1 MFVVRENNEEVEII
15 EDDFER
21 KKEMI
26 SLEIEEELPTKVCE
40 VIELLLNE
48 LKVVECFMP
57 LELGG
62 VDVILG
68 MKWLYSLGEIE
79 MDSKNL
85 TMVFYHENIKVV
97 IRGDPNLTKARKNYL
112 QRREIEQHI
121 HLKKGTDPVNVRL
134 YRFAY
139 QQKAEMEKL
148 VDEMLILGYLPKY
161 QSIFKS
167 SAVSKKEKWSL
178 KSGTISSMK
187 DLIGAHFGGL
197 ENIAFETINF
207 INVSEAK
214 IQAKENLCGFIP
226 ATIEISDEREGN
238 IFLNFG
244 VISLFN
250 PPSKVLGD
258 LFTHNFSNSLDIVR
272 LSQVMKDEGLRKVH
286 LAPKFDYLLPS
297 NSIPSM
303 QRNPYELS
311 ERLFKHLRQR
321 PRPFLRNS
329 CSFKAQEKHFQ
340 GHQSLK
346 SSFTEVNPLEVSSA
360 LVQAT
365 GYNNKLEED
374 GSLEDQDPDVE
385 SVPSVSSEELEEF
398 KAGEEVEDSEIL
410 ENIISDVRGL
420 FVEESVQGS

>member
-187 DLIGAHFGGL
+187 DCYIRKAM
-197 ENIAFETINF
+197 E
-207 INVSEAK
+207 EAK